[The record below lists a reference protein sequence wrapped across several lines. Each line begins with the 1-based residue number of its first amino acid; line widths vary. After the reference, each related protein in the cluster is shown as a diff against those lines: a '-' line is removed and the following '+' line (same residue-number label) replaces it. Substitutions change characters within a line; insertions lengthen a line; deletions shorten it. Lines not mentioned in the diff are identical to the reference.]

1 MVKGEEDEGL
11 DRVVEDL
18 LDALR
23 RGELGRDHLGEHVE
37 RRRPRDEKLGPF
49 ASLARRAGCGR
60 RLCRLRG
67 LRRGAPPCA
76 AAGWLQ
82 RPHRPVRG
90 GRRIEL
96 VPMQLE
102 KAVALVSGLGQ
113 FGLKVVHGAFGYG
126 ELEHGR
132 LSALVGPR
140 LHLDGR
146 GARRHARRAGEVD
159 YSVGARTDCDLS
171 PGLME
176 PARRAGGG
184 RPGCAWRPKRRHACG
199 RAELRR
205 RATRQEPAQPLC
217 TLDSE
222 KRNHGLRHENV

>member
-1 MVKGEEDEGL
+1 MVHAEEDEGL

-37 RRRPRDEKLGPF
+37 RRRLRDEKLGRL
-49 ASLARRAGCGR
+49 ASLARRAG
-60 RLCRLRG
+60 
-67 LRRGAPPCA
+67 APPCA
-76 AAGWLQ
+76 AARWQ
-82 RPHRPVRG
+82 KRHHRPVRG
-90 GRRIEL
+90 GLRFEL
-96 VPMQLE
+96 VPVQLV
-102 KAVALVSGLGQ
+102 KAVALAQAHLGQ
-113 FGLKVVHGAFGYG
+113 FGLKVVHGAFGHG

-184 RPGCAWRPKRRHACG
+184 RAGWAWRLLPRRHACG

-205 RATRQEPAQPLC
+205 RAPPRNHST
-217 TLDSE
+217 TLDS
-222 KRNHGLRHENV
+222 RPLAAA